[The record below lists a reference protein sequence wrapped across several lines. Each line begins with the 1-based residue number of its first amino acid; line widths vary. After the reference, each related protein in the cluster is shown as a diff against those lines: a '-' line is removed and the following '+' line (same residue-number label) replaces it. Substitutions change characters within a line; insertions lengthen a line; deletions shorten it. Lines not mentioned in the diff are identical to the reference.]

1 MWLAVLAVV
10 AFVGFVL
17 WSNARDA
24 EAQRHKALAEAETE
38 RQREEYRAFMARIDA
53 WRNLFKL
60 AREQGTDDATQSLVD
75 VADRAIDEMLVLLE
89 RVGRAPEDQQ
99 AAWGPGLAAKIQET
113 CLLADEASK
122 AFRNAGPTK
131 KQIEA
136 LNAMDAE
143 RKANAD
149 EATRAIWAAED
160 EMDAL
165 EADLHRA
172 QEEHRLRNVQLA
184 LQGLPAEPD
193 PEAIVEGRAQVT
205 KMREQIA
212 EAIRRYEEG

>member
-10 AFVGFVL
+10 AFVAFVL
-17 WSNARDA
+17 WSNGREA
-24 EAQRHKALAEAETE
+24 EAQRRKALAETETH
-38 RQREEYRAFMARIDA
+38 RQSEESRAFMNLVDA
-53 WRNLFKL
+53 WRNTFRL
-60 AREQGTDDATQSLVD
+60 AREQGTDDQTQRLID
-75 VADRAIDEMLVLLE
+75 KADRAIDEMLALLQ
-89 RVGRAPEDQQ
+89 RVGEAPEDQQ
-99 AAWGPGLAAKIQET
+99 AAWGPGLAAKIKET

-143 RKANAD
+143 REANAD

-160 EMDAL
+160 EMDTL

-172 QEEHRLRNVQLA
+172 EEEHRLRNVQLA

-193 PEAIVEGRAQVT
+193 PEAIVEGRAQVA
-205 KMREQIA
+205 KMREHIA
-212 EAIRRYEEG
+212 EAIRRYDEG